1 VSARTE
7 LDTMTEEAVP
17 ELEFAAGLPG
27 FPDAHRFVLV
37 RLGDAD
43 SPFSILRSLDQ
54 PDLEFVV
61 APPLLFFPDY
71 EPEIDD
77 SLAGRLGLSSAD
89 DALLLVIIT
98 VAEQPSRSTA
108 NLLGPIVVNRHTRS
122 AAQAVLDA
130 GRYAT
135 KEALFTS

>member
-1 VSARTE
+1 MTT
-7 LDTMTEEAVP
+7 LTEEAVP
-17 ELEFAAGLPG
+17 ELEFATGLPG
-27 FPDAHRFVLV
+27 FPEAHRFMLV

-43 SPFSILRSLDQ
+43 SPFSILRSLDHAE
-54 PDLEFVV
+54 LEFVV
-61 APPLLFFPDY
+61 APPGMFFPDY

-77 SLAGRLGLSSAD
+77 SVAGRLRLDSAD

-98 VAEQPSRSTA
+98 VAEQPANSTA

-135 KEALFTS
+135 KEALFPS

>member
-1 VSARTE
+1 M
-7 LDTMTEEAVP
+7 TMVTEEAIP

-27 FPDAHRFVLV
+27 FPEARRFVLTA
-37 RLGDAD
+37 LGDAD

-54 PDLEFVV
+54 PELEFVV
-61 APPLLFFPDY
+61 APPGTFFPDY

-77 SLAGRLGLSSAD
+77 SVAGRLGLNTAD

-98 VAEQPSRSTA
+98 VAEQPANSTA
-108 NLLGPIVVNRHTRS
+108 NLLGPLVVNRHTRS

-135 KEALFTS
+135 KEALFPS

>member
-1 VSARTE
+1 M
-7 LDTMTEEAVP
+7 LTEEAIP
-17 ELEFAAGLPG
+17 ELEFSAGLPG
-27 FPDAHRFVLV
+27 FPEARRFVLA

-43 SPFSILRSLDQ
+43 SPFSMLRSLDE
-54 PDLEFVV
+54 PELEFVV
-61 APPLLFFPDY
+61 APPGMFFPDY

-77 SLAGRLGLSSAD
+77 SVAGRLGLDTAD

-98 VAEQPSRSTA
+98 VAEQPANSTA

-135 KEALFTS
+135 KEALFPS